1 MTIRLPERWRCKTGE
16 TMLVGV
22 CTVSGM
28 RQRNLCGSSTLEH
41 EHHQRGFAAIFTI
54 ASAYITRN
62 PLFFSS
68 HELSFLEWL
77 LLATYESFI

>member
-28 RQRNLCGSSTLEH
+28 RQRNLCGSSALEH
-41 EHHQRGFAAIFTI
+41 EHHQRGFAVIFTI
-54 ASAYITRN
+54 ASTYLTRN
-62 PLFFSS
+62 SFSLG
-68 HELSFLEWL
+68 HELFFLEWP
-77 LLATYESFI
+77 LLATNESFI